1 MNNSIFIFLCKG
13 VPADAKLVYDITL
26 KSFERAKEGWQLDG
40 EQKLEQSRS
49 ETSAMQVNAI
59 AKLRIHANSKNL
71 PLT

>member
-40 EQKLEQSRS
+40 EQKLEQSRCVYICERTHLGS
-49 ETSAMQVNAI
+49 LVG
-59 AKLRIHANSKNL
+59 
-71 PLT
+71 